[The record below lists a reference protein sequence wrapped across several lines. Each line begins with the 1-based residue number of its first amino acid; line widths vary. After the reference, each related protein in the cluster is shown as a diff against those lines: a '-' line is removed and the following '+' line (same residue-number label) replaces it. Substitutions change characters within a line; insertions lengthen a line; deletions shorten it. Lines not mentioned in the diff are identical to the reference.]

1 MMLDITELGWDART
15 LGELDHRKVKAPFV
29 RLSSYTVGQ
38 NGDVVYFFDL
48 RITQPNTAY
57 LSTLG
62 MHSMEHLLLAG
73 FRKYLPTNF
82 ICVAP
87 MGCQTGLYLVLL
99 NEGRAQTILGVYER
113 ILNDIIDAR
122 SVPYANI
129 NDCGHWEHHDLELAK
144 AVARRLLEQR
154 STWLQ
159 VL

>member
-1 MMLDITELGWDART
+1 MLDLSELGWDPGT

-29 RLSSYTVGQ
+29 RLASYAEGHG
-38 NGDVVYFFDL
+38 GDIVFSFDL

-62 MHSMEHLLLAG
+62 LHSMEHLLLAG
-73 FRKYLPTNF
+73 FRKYLPESF

-99 NEGRAQTILGVYER
+99 NEGRAKTILDAYER
-113 ILNDIIDAR
+113 ILSDILNSR

-129 NDCGHWEHHDLELAK
+129 NECGHWEHHDLELAK

-154 STWLQ
+154 ANWLQ

>member
-1 MMLDITELGWDART
+1 MHDISELGWNLDT
-15 LGELDHRKVKAPFV
+15 LGELDHRRVKAPFV

-62 MHSMEHLLLAG
+62 LHSMEHLLLAG
-73 FRKYLPTNF
+73 FRKYLPACF

-87 MGCQTGLYLVLL
+87 MGCQTGLYLVTL
-99 NEGRAQTILGVYER
+99 NEGRANTILGAYER
-113 ILNDIIDAR
+113 ILNDIIHAR

-129 NDCGHWEHHDLELAK
+129 NECGHWEHHDLELAK
-144 AVARRLLEQR
+144 AIARRLLEQKAG
-154 STWLQ
+154 WLQ